1 MIEDAIS
8 HPSKDQLLA
17 LYRTMLIIRR
27 TEELLVKFYATG
39 KLYGGVHTYIGEEAV
54 ASGVCAHLRA
64 DDTVFSTHRGH
75 GHALAKGVPPREL
88 LAEVMGRATGCSGGR
103 GGSMHL
109 FKPEVGFMGS
119 SGIVGPC
126 ITLAAGGGYSAMLL
140 KTDRVSVAFFGD
152 GASNNG
158 AFHEGLNL
166 ATAWKLPAIFVCE
179 NNLYATEVP
188 LTKATGNTNI
198 AARAAAYGLPGLAVD
213 GNDVLAVYQ
222 AAGEAVARARAG
234 GGPTLIECRTYRTRA
249 HAEGMRDAGYRTQ
262 EEIATWKER
271 DPIKLFRAKM
281 LADGSATEA
290 DLAALDTEIKALAE
304 EAGKFAE
311 TSPMPDPATVSEH
324 VFAGNWTARA
334 AGVETGSW
342 TADQPASSNQL
353 PAASFRDMTF
363 VDAAREG
370 LAEEMARDARI
381 FVVGEGIGPRGGNF
395 NTTLGLYDLYGE
407 ERLRDSPISERG
419 FTNLCTG
426 AAATGT
432 RPIVDFMF
440 IDFLADAFGDMFN
453 QMCKLQWMSSGRLKM
468 PIVVRGCVGAAPS
481 NAAHHSGNYY
491 PFFMHIPGFRVV
503 MPSTPADAKGL
514 LKTALRSDD
523 PVLFLEHK
531 NLLALKGPVPDG
543 EYLIPFGQAAIRRT
557 GSDLTMVGIGFTV
570 KQALDAAEQLAA
582 EGISAEVIDPRT
594 LAPLDI
600 DTILAS
606 VHKTG
611 RLLVVDEDFAPCGV
625 GAEIATQVMER
636 AFDDLDAPVRRVN
649 GLFAPAPYSP
659 PLYEPMV
666 PSVKGIVQAVREL
679 LAE

>member
-1 MIEDAIS
+1 
-8 HPSKDQLLA
+8 
-17 LYRTMLIIRR
+17 
-27 TEELLVKFYATG
+27 
-39 KLYGGVHTYIGEEAV
+39 
-54 ASGVCAHLRA
+54 
-64 DDTVFSTHRGH
+64 
-75 GHALAKGVPPREL
+75 
-88 LAEVMGRATGCSGGR
+88 MGRATGCSGGR

-198 AARAAAYGLPGLAVD
+198 AARAAGYGLPGIAVD

-249 HAEGMRDAGYRTQ
+249 HAEGMRDAGYRTPGGDR
-262 EEIATWKER
+262 EPGRNGTRSSSSGPGCWRTGTPPRPTWS
-271 DPIKLFRAKM
+271 L
-281 LADGSATEA
+281 LEA
-290 DLAALDTEIKALAE
+290 EVKALAE

-311 TSPMPDPATVSEH
+311 ASPMPDPATVSEH
-324 VFAGNWTARA
+324 VYAEARNWKLQARSQKPA
-334 AGVETGSW
+334 LNP
-342 TADQPASSNQL
+342 QPRNPREL
-353 PAASFRDMTF
+353 TF

-543 EYLIPFGQAAIRRT
+543 EYLIPFGQAAVRRT
-557 GSDLTMVGIGFTV
+557 GGDLTMVGIGFTV
-570 KQALDAAEQLAA
+570 KQALDAAEILAQ
-582 EGISAEVIDPRT
+582 EGVSAEVIDPRT
-594 LAPLDI
+594 LAPLDMG
-600 DTILAS
+600 TILAS

-625 GAEIATQVMER
+625 GAEIAAQVMEA

-659 PLYEPMV
+659 PLYEPLV
-666 PSVKGIVQAVREL
+666 PSVQGIVQAAREL

>member
-1 MIEDAIS
+1 MSNASTPLSPDKA
-8 HPSKDQLLA
+8 QLLS
-17 LYRTMLIIRR
+17 LYRTLLIIRR
-27 TEELLVKFYATG
+27 TEEQLVKFYAAG
-39 KLYGGVHTYIGEEAV
+39 KIYGGVHTYIGEEAV
-54 ASGVCAHLRA
+54 AVGVCAHLRD

-75 GHALAKGVPPREL
+75 GHALAKGVTPGEL
-88 LAEVMGRATGCSGGR
+88 IAEVMGRATGCSGGR

-126 ITLAAGGGYSAMLL
+126 IPLAAGGGYSAMLL
-140 KTDRVSVAFFGD
+140 KTGGVSVAFFGD

-158 AFHEGLNL
+158 AFHEGINL

-188 LTKATGNTNI
+188 LEKATGNTDI
-198 AARAAAYGLPGLAVD
+198 AARAAGYGLPGVAVD
-213 GNDVLAVYQ
+213 GNDVLAVHA
-222 AAGEAVARARAG
+222 AAGEAVARARGG

-249 HAEGMRDAGYRTQ
+249 HAEGMRDVGYRTQ
-262 EEIATWKER
+262 EEIARWKVR
-271 DPIKLFRAKM
+271 DPIFLFREQLLMGGHA
-281 LADGSATEA
+281 SEA
-290 DLAALDTEIKALAE
+290 ELDALDGDIKALVE
-304 EAGKFAE
+304 EAGRFADS
-311 TSPMPDPATVSEH
+311 SPMPDPATVSAH
-324 VFAGNWTARA
+324 VYSTVA
-334 AGVETGSW
+334 AAPEAPSQPPAPGSRELSFVE
-342 TADQPASSNQL
+342 
-353 PAASFRDMTF
+353 
-363 VDAAREG
+363 AARDG
-370 LAEEMARDARI
+370 LAEEMARDATI

-395 NTTLGLYDLYGE
+395 NTTLGLYDRYGE

-419 FTNLCTG
+419 FTTLCTG

-453 QMCKLQWMSSGRLKM
+453 QMCKLQWMSGGRLKM
-468 PIVVRGCVGAAPS
+468 PIVVRGCVGVGQS

-514 LKTALRSDD
+514 LKSAIRSND

-531 NLLALKGPVPDG
+531 SLLALKGPVPDG
-543 EYLIPFGQAAIRRT
+543 EYLIPFGQAAVRRT
-557 GSDLTMVGIGFTV
+557 GRDLTVVGIGFTV
-570 KQALDAAEQLAA
+570 KQALDAAEQLAL
-582 EGISAEVIDPRT
+582 EGVSAEVIDPRT

-659 PLYEPMV
+659 PLYAPMV
-666 PSVKGIVQAVREL
+666 PNVKSIAQAMREL

>member
-1 MIEDAIS
+1 MAVLA
-8 HPSKDQLLA
+8 KDQLLA
-17 LYRTMLIIRR
+17 LYRMMVIIRR
-27 TEELLVKFYATG
+27 TEELLVRYYAAG

-54 ASGVCAHLRA
+54 ASGVCAHLRD

-75 GHALAKGVPPREL
+75 GHALAKGVSPREL
-88 LAEVMGRATGCSGGR
+88 IAEVMGRASGCSGGR

-119 SGIVGPC
+119 SGIVGPS

-152 GASNNG
+152 GAINNG
-158 AFHEGLNL
+158 AFHEGINL
-166 ATAWKLPAIFVCE
+166 ATTWGLPTIFVCE
-179 NNLYATEVP
+179 NNLYATEVAID
-188 LTKATGNTNI
+188 KATANSDV
-198 AARAAAYGLPGLAVD
+198 ASRAAAYGLPGLAVD
-213 GNDVLAVYQ
+213 GNDVVAVYQ
-222 AAGEAVARARAG
+222 AAGEAVARARVG

-262 EEIATWKER
+262 EEVRSWKER
-271 DPIKLFRAKM
+271 DPVSACRQIL
-281 LADGSATEA
+281 LGDGFATEPELSA
-290 DLAALDTEIKALAE
+290 VDAEIKSLVD
-304 EAGKFAE
+304 EAGKSAE
-311 TSPMPDPATVSEH
+311 MSPLPEPRTVTEH
-324 VFAGNWTARA
+324 VYAVPSIA
-334 AGVETGSW
+334 S
-342 TADQPASSNQL
+342 DPPALHPPSPGDREL
-353 PAASFRDMTF
+353 TF
-363 VDAAREG
+363 VNAAREG

-381 FVVGEGIGPRGGNF
+381 FVIGEGIGPRGGNF
-395 NTTLGLYDLYGE
+395 NTTIGLFDLYGE

-419 FTNLCTG
+419 FTTLCTG

-453 QMCKLQWMSSGRLKM
+453 QMCKLQWMSSGRIKM

-514 LKTALRSDD
+514 LKSAIRSDD

-531 NLLALKGPVPDG
+531 NLLSLKGLVPEG
-543 EYLIPFGQAAIRRT
+543 EYLIPFGQAAVRRS
-557 GSDLTMVGIGFTV
+557 GADLTVVGIGFTV
-570 KQALDAAEQLAA
+570 QQALDAADQLAT
-582 EGISAEVIDPRT
+582 EGISTEVIDPRT

-659 PLYEPMV
+659 ALYEGMV
-666 PSVKGIVQAVREL
+666 PTVAGIVQAVREL
-679 LAE
+679 LDE